1 MVKVNVLVFG
11 CAESGVDSDTT
22 SRRQPWNL
30 IGTEQVI
37 KKYSKI
43 IEIKTKELEQSLP
56 VALRTQRFDSH
67 WADLDHALVTATDRG
82 PTWRPVQFFR
92 SVNLESI
99 KGQVV
104 MVREGF

>member
-22 SRRQPWNL
+22 SRRQPRNL
-30 IGTEQVI
+30 
-37 KKYSKI
+37 

-82 PTWRPVQFFR
+82 PT
-92 SVNLESI
+92 
-99 KGQVV
+99 
-104 MVREGF
+104 